1 MPRSARLLASPIL
14 AALAL
19 ALLATAPAAA
29 QPQGW
34 KAGAGRVVITPKQ
47 SMWMSGYA
55 ARTKPSEGARHDLWA
70 KALVVEDPAGARG
83 VIVTLDVC
91 GISRDL
97 SDAVRDRLRAEHGLD
112 RPAVVLAC
120 SHTHCGPVV
129 GANLLGMYPL
139 DAEQLGRVRAYE
151 AFLKDALVGVV
162 AAALTDL
169 APAGLAWE
177 TGRCDFA
184 VNRRNND
191 QGRVPELRSKLALM
205 GPDDHDV
212 PVLRVRSG
220 DRLKAVLFGYACH
233 CTTLDDYQF
242 SGDYAGFA
250 QIAVERAHP
259 GTTALFWA
267 GCGADQNPL
276 PRREVALAER
286 YGEDLA
292 AAVERVL
299 GGGMRAIATADRLE
313 RRYEEIDLAF
323 APIPDRAAWEQL
335 AKSDNRFEV
344 ARARQIL
351 SQLDAGGP
359 LKPTY
364 PYPVQSWRLGSLDF
378 VFLGGEV
385 VVDFAH
391 RIKRNVGT
399 SHTWVAAYCN
409 DVMGYIPSL
418 RVLKEGGYEGG
429 GAMLY
434 YGMPAPWSERVED
447 QIIDAV
453 ARQVAPRP

>member
-1 MPRSARLLASPIL
+1 MRHRLLMLLLLAGT
-14 AALAL
+14 AALVGLGPLTA
-19 ALLATAPAAA
+19 ATARA
-29 QPQGW
+29 QGW
-34 KAGAGRVVITPKQ
+34 KAGAGRAVITPKQ
-47 SMWMSGYA
+47 PMWMAGYA

-70 KALVVEDPAGARG
+70 KALLIEDPAGARG

-97 SDAVRDRLRAEHGLD
+97 SVAVRDRIETQYGLD
-112 RPAVVLAC
+112 RSAVVLAC

-129 GANLLGMYPL
+129 GANLIGMYPL
-139 DAEQLGRVRAYE
+139 DAEQLGRVQAYE
-151 AFLKDALVGVV
+151 QFLRDALVAVV
-162 AAALTDL
+162 GSALKDL
-169 APAGLAWE
+169 APAELAWE

-184 VNRRNND
+184 VNRRAND
-191 QGRVPELRSKLALM
+191 QGRVPELRAQLAVM

-220 DRLKAVLFGYACH
+220 ETLKAVVFGYACH
-233 CTTLDDYQF
+233 CTTLDDYQL

-276 PRREVALAER
+276 PRREVVQAER
-286 YGEDLA
+286 YGADLA
-292 AAVERVL
+292 QAVDRVL
-299 GGGMRAIATADRLE
+299 GGAMRPIAPAARLQ

-323 APIPDRAAWEQL
+323 APLPGRADWERL
-335 AKSDNRFEV
+335 AKSDNRYEV
-344 ARARQIL
+344 ARARQLLARI
-351 SQLDAGGP
+351 DAEGP

-364 PYPVQSWRLGSLDF
+364 PYPVQSWRLGELDW

-385 VVDFAH
+385 VVDYAL
-391 RIKRNVGT
+391 RIKRNLGT
-399 SHTWVAAYCN
+399 SHTWVTAYSN

-434 YGMPAPWSERVED
+434 YGMPGPWSERVEE

-453 ARQVAPRP
+453 AGQTVPRP